1 MRNISL
7 GLARNSHRCFGALD
21 LEARDAAGA
30 EAVIHLTITDED
42 PLPQAFVVIEAR
54 RAGSRSSPEYFG
66 QN

>member
-1 MRNISL
+1 
-7 GLARNSHRCFGALD
+7 